1 MFSSLALSAAPL
13 LLAGLQA
20 VTVGAVPTISAVG
33 SKFFYENGTQ
43 YYIKGIA
50 YQLTPDDPLIDTA
63 QCKRDIVR
71 MSELGANAIRVYHVD
86 ASGDHEGCM
95 EAFAAA
101 GIYLFVDLDTF
112 TTQIEQDSPHWN
124 ETQYNRFGAV
134 LDEFQQ
140 YNNTAG
146 VFVGNEVLTTAN
158 GSIAAPYVL
167 AAARDMKA
175 YRDKKGYREI
185 PVGYSAADISDLRPM
200 LQNYMACQEK
210 AADRLDF
217 YSLNAYEWCG
227 ESSYSV
233 SGYSELQKNAT
244 DYPIPIFFSE
254 TGCNTPAPRTFDDQ
268 AAILGSEMD
277 GTWSGAIIYEWI
289 EETNDYGLISYGPSA
304 TGAAATKSDVE
315 DGYTRA
321 GTPTP
326 ISPDF
331 SNLKSQWAT
340 LNPTGVSLSAYKASA
355 SSLSSIQCPAST
367 SGGWAVNPSAD
378 LPTMGQTYTSGAADS
393 TGTGSSGSSGT
404 STGSS
409 SSASSTKD
417 NAGSAIVVAGNP
429 VTERLFVASLALSG
443 ALGLVAFWL

>member
-1 MFSSLALSAAPL
+1 MFPSLALAPL

-20 VTVGAVPTISAVG
+20 VTVNAIPTISATG

-50 YQLTPDDPLIDTA
+50 YQLTPDDPLTDEA

-86 ASGDHEGCM
+86 ASADHEGCM
-95 EAFAAA
+95 TAFADA

-112 TTQIEQDSPHWN
+112 TTAIDQTSPHWN
-124 ETQYNRFGAV
+124 ETQYERFSAV

-140 YNNTAG
+140 YENTAG
-146 VFVGNEVLTTAN
+146 VFVGNEVLTTAE

-167 AAARDMKA
+167 AAARDIKA

-185 PVGYSAADISDLRPM
+185 PVGYSAADISALRPM
-200 LQNYMACQEK
+200 LQNYMACSSNSSE
-210 AADRLDF
+210 RLDF

-233 SGYSELQKNAT
+233 SGYEELQKNAT
-244 DYPIPIFFSE
+244 GYPIPIFFSE

-268 AAILGSEMD
+268 AAILGDEMD

-289 EETNDYGLISYGPSA
+289 EETNDYGLISYGASVSN
-304 TGAAATKSDVE
+304 AAATDTLVE
-315 DGYTRA
+315 DGYTRQ

-326 ISPDF
+326 VSPDF
-331 SNLKSQWAT
+331 TNLKTHWAT
-340 LNPTGVSLSAYKASA
+340 LNPTGVSLSAYKKSTSTISA
-355 SSLSSIQCPAST
+355 MSCPSST
-367 SGGWAVNPSAD
+367 SGGWAVNPSSA
-378 LPTMGQTYTSGAADS
+378 LPTLGQTYSKDSKSADS
-393 TGTGSSGSSGT
+393 TGSDSTDTASASGSTATSSKSGA
-404 STGSS
+404 
-409 SSASSTKD
+409 AS
-417 NAGSAIVVAGNP
+417 NVMIAGNP
-429 VTERLFVASLALSG
+429 ATERLFTASLVLSG
-443 ALGLVAFWL
+443 VLGLFAFWL

>member
-1 MFSSLALSAAPL
+1 MLSSLALSAVPL

-33 SKFFYENGTQ
+33 SKFFFENGTQ

-86 ASGDHEGCM
+86 ANGDHSGCM
-95 EAFAAA
+95 TAFADA

-112 TTQIEQDSPHWN
+112 TTQIEQTSPHWN
-124 ETQYNRFGAV
+124 ETQLDRFAAV

-140 YNNTAG
+140 FDNTAG

-158 GSIAAPYVL
+158 GSHAAPYVL
-167 AAARDMKA
+167 AAARDIKA

-185 PVGYSAADISDLRPM
+185 PVGYSAADIADLRPM
-200 LQNYMACQEK
+200 LQNYLACATNASE
-210 AADRLDF
+210 RLDF

-227 ESSYSV
+227 DSSYTV
-233 SGYSELQKNAT
+233 SGYDMLQKNAS
-244 DYPIPIFFSE
+244 DYNIPIFFSE

-268 AAILGSEMD
+268 ASIFGDKMS

-289 EETNDYGLISYGPSA
+289 EETNDYGLISYGTSA
-304 TGAAATKSDVE
+304 KTAAATNTNIE
-315 DGYTRA
+315 DGYTRK

-326 ISPDF
+326 VSPDF

-340 LNPTGVSLSAYKASA
+340 LSPTGVSLSEYRKETG
-355 SSLSSIQCPAST
+355 SISVVECPAYT
-367 SGGWAVNPSAD
+367 SGGWAVDPSSA
-378 LPTMGQTYTSGAADS
+378 LPTLGQTYKEEEATASGDSTASGTASGASATS
-393 TGTGSSGSSGT
+393 TSKKNAANAVVVTGS
-404 STGSS
+404 
-409 SSASSTKD
+409 
-417 NAGSAIVVAGNP
+417 VA
-429 VTERLFVASLALSG
+429 TERLLFISMLFSGVIGAVAL
-443 ALGLVAFWL
+443 WL